1 MNEKSF
7 PMIAGLV
14 ALVLVVLLVIS
25 MSGKPVKQPV
35 SVPVV
40 RNEPAVI
47 SAPTPNGAVSQS
59 VSVPLPLK
67 QEVKIKN

>member
-25 MSGKPVKQPV
+25 MSNKPV
-35 SVPVV
+35 SVVP
-40 RNEPAVI
+40 
-47 SAPTPNGAVSQS
+47 SQAP
-59 VSVPLPLK
+59 SVPQAQTQNAPRGNGTVTQTVQLPSPLTQNVTITK
-67 QEVKIKN
+67 